1 MEHRYLGKNKLE
13 VSALGLGCMGLS
25 HAYGQPLSYGEDKK
39 LLEKAIDLGYTFFDT
54 AEVYGTPENPHENE
68 EILGKALKPYRSK
81 IKIATKFGICFD
93 TAKEPPYPLLTDS
106 RPQSII
112 KSLEGSLKR
121 LNTDHID
128 LYYLHRIDASTPI
141 ETVAE
146 TVEGLIKEGK
156 VLNWGISEADENT
169 IRKAHAVC
177 PLCAVQ
183 NRYSMM
189 ARHYESLF
197 ACLDELTIGFVAFS
211 PLANGFLSAKYNKDS
226 HFDPK
231 FDYRA
236 SMPQF
241 KTENYEKNIDLIQL
255 LNDTAV
261 KHNTTPAVISLAWMM
276 CKKPW
281 IVPIPGTRNL
291 QRLEENAQA
300 AQIKLS
306 AQELQ
311 EIDLALN
318 SISMS
323 DVFGGS
329 AFKSKNNK

>member
-1 MEHRYLGKNKLE
+1 MEHRCLGNNKLE

-25 HAYGQPLSYGEDKK
+25 HAYGQPLSYEEDKK

-68 EILGKALKPYRSK
+68 EILGKVLKPYRSK

-93 TAKEPPYPLLTDS
+93 TSKEPPYPLLTDS

-146 TVEGLIKEGK
+146 TVAGLIKEGK
-156 VLNWGISEADENT
+156 VLNWGISEANENT
-169 IRKAHAVC
+169 IRNAHAVC

-197 ACLDELTIGFVAFS
+197 PCLEELNIGFVAFS
-211 PLANGFLSAKYNKDS
+211 PLANSFLSAKYDS
-226 HFDPK
+226 NSRFDPN

-236 SMPQF
+236 TMPQF
-241 KTENYEKNIDLIQL
+241 KPENYEKNVDLINLIKQ
-255 LNDTAV
+255 TAAN
-261 KHNTTPAVISLAWMM
+261 HATSPAVIALAWMM

-300 AQIKLS
+300 AQIKLN
-306 AQELQ
+306 AKEQE

>member
-1 MEHRYLGKNKLE
+1 MR
-13 VSALGLGCMGLS
+13 
-25 HAYGQPLSYGEDKK
+25 
-39 LLEKAIDLGYTFFDT
+39 
-54 AEVYGTPENPHENE
+54 
-68 EILGKALKPYRSK
+68 
-81 IKIATKFGICFD
+81 
-93 TAKEPPYPLLTDS
+93 
-106 RPQSII
+106 RP
-112 KSLEGSLKR
+112 
-121 LNTDHID
+121 
-128 LYYLHRIDASTPI
+128 PI

-211 PLANGFLSAKYNKDS
+211 PLANGFLSAQYNKDS